1 MERNKKTKKSIKI
14 NKNFV
19 KIAVVLIIVGL
30 IAFGVFN
37 LLAKKR
43 FVNDKNLKPITE
55 EQKKKTEERISNL
68 KKLEDESRLMMKEHE
83 NKKIYEV
90 PEPGKLIEKENP
102 NPKSKE
108 ELKKELEEENKRSIE
123 RWNEEKDKNVK
134 KAKDLLKKELK
145 SDNYNLNIMQVL
157 NDSEVLIS
165 VTNPNTTETYAIYKV
180 DIKREYV
187 DLEG

>member
-37 LLAKKR
+37 LLSKKR
-43 FVNDKNLKPITE
+43 FVNDK
-55 EQKKKTEERISNL
+55 
-68 KKLEDESRLMMKEHE
+68 
-83 NKKIYEV
+83 
-90 PEPGKLIEKENP
+90 

-134 KAKDLLKKELK
+134 KAKELLKKELK

>member
-1 MERNKKTKKSIKI
+1 M
-14 NKNFV
+14 
-19 KIAVVLIIVGL
+19 
-30 IAFGVFN
+30 
-37 LLAKKR
+37 
-43 FVNDKNLKPITE
+43 
-55 EQKKKTEERISNL
+55 
-68 KKLEDESRLMMKEHE
+68 
-83 NKKIYEV
+83 
-90 PEPGKLIEKENP
+90 
-102 NPKSKE
+102 
-108 ELKKELEEENKRSIE
+108 KKELEEENKRSIE

-134 KAKDLLKKELK
+134 KAKELLKKELK

>member
-37 LLAKKR
+37 LLSKKR

-68 KKLEDESRLMMKEHE
+68 KKLADDLLEAVRIS
-83 NKKIYEV
+83 
-90 PEPGKLIEKENP
+90 
-102 NPKSKE
+102 E

-134 KAKDLLKKELK
+134 KAKELLKKELK